1 LILDRDPLLALCD
14 CGPRSAF
21 ANPTTELNALIT
33 AGRLP
38 SRCKVL
44 K

>member
-1 LILDRDPLLALCD
+1 MLVAGDDQVTPVLGYSDQSVFDA
-14 CGPRSAF
+14 A
-21 ANPTTELNALIT
+21 AQLNALIT
-33 AGRLP
+33 AGNLP